1 MAGRDGISRIA
12 FFFRKL
18 AGPGGAERTMY
29 EEALYCR
36 RHGIETALYTFGLDP
51 SALFDPPYPVEVTQ
65 LGAIPRKAGL
75 TRRLLA
81 EARNIRLLRRVL
93 RRFVPDV
100 VLCSSGV
107 DCIDVFLATQGL
119 DVPYA
124 SHIHGTV
131 FWFDD
136 RFVSSRLRYARLH
149 RPVFDEI
156 RDSVVGHREFVS
168 PEAPPGTW
176 VDRLEAEATARVL
189 HAAIRRARVLF
200 TPSRHMAWEVERLY
214 GRTPIPIKGAVSP
227 ALFGYRA
234 RRDVKRA
241 LGLDGRRVVLNVNR
255 LDPRKRVG
263 LVLRAFALIAPEQA
277 DLHLLIG
284 GTGPEEAQLRTL
296 ARELGVAQRVKFLG
310 YIPEDELPDYLVAC
324 DVFVHPNWADF
335 AISPYEA
342 LALGRKVVWSSE
354 MEVDDDLR
362 RGDNLFVAA
371 PTVEDM
377 TAAIRLALATPSRA
391 PADLSNYTWD
401 VYAGRVLEA
410 LQRAVGGAG

>member
-1 MAGRDGISRIA
+1 MAGREGVSRIA

-18 AGPGGAERTMY
+18 AGPGG
-29 EEALYCR
+29 L
-36 RHGIETALYTFGLDP
+36 
-51 SALFDPPYPVEVTQ
+51 
-65 LGAIPRKAGL
+65 
-75 TRRLLA
+75 
-81 EARNIRLLRRVL
+81 
-93 RRFVPDV
+93 
-100 VLCSSGV
+100 
-107 DCIDVFLATQGL
+107 DCIDVSLATRGL
-119 DVPYA
+119 DTPSA
-124 SHIHGTV
+124 SHTPGPV
-131 FWFDD
+131 FWSDA

-149 RPVFDEI
+149 RPVFHEI

-168 PEAPPGTW
+168 PEPPPGTW
-176 VDRLEAEATARVL
+176 VDRLEAEAEARVL
-189 HAAIRRARVLF
+189 HAAIRKARVLF
-200 TPSRHMAWEVERLY
+200 TLTRHMAWEVERLY

-227 ALFGYRA
+227 TLFGYRA

-263 LVLRAFALIAPEQA
+263 LVLQAFALIAPEQV

-284 GTGPEEAQLRTL
+284 GTGPQEAQLPSL
-296 ARELGVAQRVKFLG
+296 ARELGVAQRVTFPG

-342 LALGRKVVWSSE
+342 LALRRKVVGSSE

-371 PTVEDM
+371 PTVEAM
-377 TAAIRLALATPSRA
+377 AAAIRAALATPSRA
-391 PADLSNYTWD
+391 PAHLSNYTWD

-410 LQRAVGGAG
+410 LRRAVGKR

>member
-1 MAGRDGISRIA
+1 
-12 FFFRKL
+12 
-18 AGPGGAERTMY
+18 
-29 EEALYCR
+29 
-36 RHGIETALYTFGLDP
+36 
-51 SALFDPPYPVEVTQ
+51 
-65 LGAIPRKAGL
+65 
-75 TRRLLA
+75 
-81 EARNIRLLRRVL
+81 
-93 RRFVPDV
+93 
-100 VLCSSGV
+100 
-107 DCIDVFLATQGL
+107 VFLATQGL

-124 SHIHGTV
+124 AHIHGTV

-168 PEAPPGTW
+168 PEPPPGPW

-189 HAAIRRARVLF
+189 HAAIRKARVLF
-200 TPSRHMAWEVERLY
+200 TLTRHMAWEVERLY

-263 LVLRAFALIAPEQA
+263 LALRAFAQLAPEQA
-277 DLHLLIG
+277 DLHLVIG
-284 GTGPEEAQLRTL
+284 GTGPEEAQLRSL
-296 ARELGVAQRVKFLG
+296 ACELGLGGRVTFVG

-354 MEVDDDLR
+354 MEVDEDLR

-371 PTVEDM
+371 PTVEAM
-377 TAAIRLALATPSRA
+377 AAAIRSALATPSRA

-410 LQRAVGGAG
+410 LRHAVGGVG

>member
-1 MAGRDGISRIA
+1 
-12 FFFRKL
+12 
-18 AGPGGAERTMY
+18 
-29 EEALYCR
+29 
-36 RHGIETALYTFGLDP
+36 
-51 SALFDPPYPVEVTQ
+51 
-65 LGAIPRKAGL
+65 
-75 TRRLLA
+75 
-81 EARNIRLLRRVL
+81 
-93 RRFVPDV
+93 
-100 VLCSSGV
+100 
-107 DCIDVFLATQGL
+107 
-119 DVPYA
+119 
-124 SHIHGTV
+124 
-131 FWFDD
+131 
-136 RFVSSRLRYARLH
+136 
-149 RPVFDEI
+149 
-156 RDSVVGHREFVS
+156 
-168 PEAPPGTW
+168 
-176 VDRLEAEATARVL
+176 
-189 HAAIRRARVLF
+189 
-200 TPSRHMAWEVERLY
+200 MAWEVERLY

-371 PTVEDM
+371 PTVEAM
-377 TAAIRLALATPSRA
+377 TAAIRSALATRSRT

-410 LQRAVGGAG
+410 LQRAVGQR